1 MVKRIKKLI
10 KKLTPTQQAR
20 MAEWADRW
28 IEIGLRTGAA
38 DREKF
43 KQGAE
48 GCYQAAGLKWHNHV
62 VWVSSPLVLALAAPV
77 ASLVIQMR
85 CRGLRHAVDEAL
97 DDVVRDTVN
106 EPANG
111 SLVDAVRHAVR
122 DAVNGAANDPENG
135 DMDDAVRRAK
145 LYGAVDPKINRAG
158 VFDLY
163 RDVRDA
169 VDDDAAD
176 DVDKLVVAVV
186 NGAVNNPVRRAM
198 RDAVGDAVDDAVR
211 NAVDNP
217 VRDAV
222 HRAVS
227 IAVRRT
233 VDDAVDYAVAHQ
245 AVAEVVD
252 NQWKHAFDDVR
263 FWGFCSSRNATYSNS
278 FFREVCG
285 LELAGDQWKGGLAY
299 EAMVEAAYCWYPH
312 RNFVMACERP
322 TVIHR
327 ELTDRS
333 EQNESSPISRM
344 WSLFMEKPDSHRLH
358 CADGPAIAFE
368 DGWGVYAIHGVR
380 IPFKQRHIVERP
392 ETITVEEIETEQNA
406 EIRRVLIDRYGPARY
421 VADSG
426 ARVVCE
432 LGADNPMVGLRT
444 ARLLRKRVP
453 GHESIVYADLL
464 NSTPEPDGTVKR
476 YMLRVDPNAYG
487 GKASR
492 NLHAAVASTW
502 RNADGSLHFEDW
514 RDYAPVFES

>member
-43 KQGAE
+43 KQGVE

-77 ASLVIQMR
+77 AALVIQMR
-85 CRGLRHAVDEAL
+85 RRGLAHHAVDEAL
-97 DDVVRDTVN
+97 DDAVC
-106 EPANG
+106 
-111 SLVDAVRHAVR
+111 DAVRRAVR

-135 DMDDAVRRAK
+135 DMDDAVRYAT
-145 LYGAVDPKINRAG
+145 LFGTVDYKIDRAG
-158 VFDLY
+158 VFDLCSA
-163 RDVRDA
+163 VRGA
-169 VDDDAAD
+169 VDDDAAG

-233 VDDAVDYAVAHQ
+233 VDYAVAHQ

-333 EQNESSPISRM
+333 EQNESSLLRD
-344 WSLFMEKPDSHRLH
+344 LLGEKPDSHRLH

-426 ARVVCE
+426 AQIVCE
-432 LGADNPMVGLRT
+432 LGADDPVVGLRT
-444 ARLLRKRVP
+444 ARLLRKDVP
-453 GHESIVYADLL
+453 RDEPIVYADLL

-487 GKASR
+487 GEASR